1 MKKSLRP
8 TAKTLW
14 QLFLSTLYIT
24 RSPLAAVLSSSPL

>member
-14 QLFLSTLYIT
+14 QLFLSTLYISAFT
-24 RSPLAAVLSSSPL
+24 FCLCVIKKQ